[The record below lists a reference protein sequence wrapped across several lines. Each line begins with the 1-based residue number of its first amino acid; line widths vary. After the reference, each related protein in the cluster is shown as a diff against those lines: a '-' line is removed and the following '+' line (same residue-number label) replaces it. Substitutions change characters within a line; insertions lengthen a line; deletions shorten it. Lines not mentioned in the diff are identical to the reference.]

1 MSEENDY
8 SDLDLDENDNN
19 YYELYDPE
27 YIEEKF
33 YQLKNIIYDRYL
45 LLFDKI
51 TLKSYHDFILQ
62 LKYK

>member
-19 YYELYDPE
+19 YYELYDHE

>member
-8 SDLDLDENDNN
+8 SDLDLDENDTN
-19 YYELYDPE
+19 YYELYNSE
-27 YIEEKF
+27 YIEDKF

-51 TLKSYHDFILQ
+51 TLKSYHDFIIK